1 EDVFTQRAVQVALL
15 PGATPLAEVSSA
27 SATGRAVP
35 EQETEPAIE
44 VTPAEVAIGDTITTD
59 GTGFDP
65 DSDVTVTYVD
75 SAGDE
80 VGQSTVTTDGDGGF
94 TVDFVV
100 PEGTAPGTL
109 TVEATQGDNVATAT
123 TERSD
128 ERRVGNGERRPG

>member
-1 EDVFTQRAVQVALL
+1 RFSRDWSSDVC
-15 PGATPLAEVSSA
+15 SS
-27 SATGRAVP
+27 
-35 EQETEPAIE
+35 
-44 VTPAEVAIGDTITTD
+44 DLTD